1 MEDKLLDER
10 LEKFT
15 ENENDYEFYHISED
29 TIKLIVDVL
38 HSQGYDSNRIA
49 TIVANIINIDYELK
63 DVDIDEEDD

>member
-1 MEDKLLDER
+1 MNNKNDNG
-10 LEKFT
+10 FT
-15 ENENDYEFYHISED
+15 HISED
-29 TIKLIVDVL
+29 TIKLIIEVL